1 MKKSLYLTTVFILLL
16 SVITINIVKDTPV
29 ILSQYVG
36 DYDMDEDKEDVKE
49 SIKSEEKKNEGVPP
63 HVAYNIKAVKIPYMN
78 DSIRISWNIHPSY
91 DDQFILGR
99 SNEIID
105 TQERALAAESVSI
118 VTSKSKNIFIDQG
131 LKPGNYYY
139 VIISRDKIHEKDIEL
154 YRDVNFTSFPVLIKA
169 EDQKVANVTGIS
181 AKSIGNNKILISW
194 NRVSSKGYVYSIYRA
209 NYIID
214 SENKL
219 KNAKRV
225 GVVIDNDEF
234 LDENIMDTGDLYY
247 AVSLK
252 DTSGKEVFTPVTN
265 QSYTTKK
272 VKGVKKL
279 VKTVSNIE
287 AAAVDARSIRI
298 TWRYSGG
305 NVDANIKGFDI
316 YRFNEQI
323 NTPGKIDSA
332 TFIKTVSSADREY
345 VDMVS
350 GSGRYFYAVFVRFQ
364 DGITNISLV
373 KNNNYTLRPV
383 VMTEEFRF
391 ISIRAIPDG
400 KTVRIEWEYS
410 GVPAE
415 RYYRL
420 FRSKK
425 RVKRSSSVNETE
437 ILKKVDITDKS
448 YLDSSPL
455 IAGAYYG
462 LFPEKNKK
470 PVRLISGKNITRS
483 PIGPDRSFR
492 GNSLKVENNWNSG
505 KESDDIDAILQ
516 RTFFKGYY
524 RESVKEL
531 KNIIKMTDNNHDIAK
546 AELFIGRSY
555 IEMKEYRKAISYLVK
570 MNVKKYYSSEAKFW
584 RDFAMMRISR

>member
-1 MKKSLYLTTVFILLL
+1 MKISLYLTTVFILLV
-16 SVITINIVKDTPV
+16 SAITINIVIDTPV

-36 DYDMDEDKEDVKE
+36 DYDIDEDKEDVKE
-49 SIKSEEKKNEGVPP
+49 AIKSEEKKNEGLPP
-63 HVAYNIKAVKIPYMN
+63 HIAYNIKAVKIPYMN

-91 DDQFILGR
+91 DDQFIIGR
-99 SNEIID
+99 SDEIID

-139 VIISRDKIHEKDIEL
+139 VLISRDKIHEKDVEL
-154 YRDVNFTSFPVLIKA
+154 YRDVNYTSFPVLIKA
-169 EDQKVANVTGIS
+169 EDVKVANVTGIS
-181 AKSIGNNKILISW
+181 AKSIGSNKILIAW
-194 NRVSSKGYVYSIYRA
+194 NRVSSKGYVYLIYRA

-234 LDENIMDTGDLYY
+234 IDENILEKSDLYY

-252 DTSGKEVFTPVTN
+252 DTSGKEVFAPVTD

-279 VKTVSNIE
+279 VKTVSKIE

-298 TWRYSGG
+298 TWRYSGE
-305 NVDANIKGFDI
+305 NVDTNIKGFDI
-316 YRFNEQI
+316 YRSNEPI

-332 TFIKTVSSADREY
+332 AFIKTVSSANREY

-350 GSGRYFYAVFVRFQ
+350 GSGKYFYAVFVRFQ
-364 DGITNISLV
+364 DGITNISLA

-391 ISIRAIPDG
+391 ISIRAVPDG
-400 KTVRIEWEYS
+400 KTVRVEWEYS

-425 RVKRSSSVNETE
+425 RVKRSSSVKETM
-437 ILKKVDITDKS
+437 IIKKVYITDKS
-448 YLDSSPL
+448 YLDSSPF
-455 IAGAYYG
+455 ITGAYYG
-462 LFPEKNKK
+462 LLPEKNKK
-470 PVRLISGKNITRS
+470 PVSLISGKNITRF
-483 PIGPDRSFR
+483 PIGPARSFKR
-492 GNSLKVENNWNSG
+492 DSLKVENERSAG
-505 KESDDIDAILQ
+505 KESVDIDAILQ
-516 RTFFKGYY
+516 RTFFRGYY

-531 KNIIKMTDNNHDIAK
+531 KNIIKSTDNNHDIAK
-546 AELFIGRSY
+546 AELFVGRSY
-555 IEMKEYRKAISYLVK
+555 IEMKEYKKAISYLVK
-570 MNVKKYYSSEAKFW
+570 RNVKKYYSGEAKFW
-584 RDFAMMRISR
+584 RDFAMMRINR